1 MGKRK
6 VLTYTLY
13 KGITRKR
20 DTTEQVTNDQV
31 KTTPKKKIKLSKE
44 TIQKIVIGV
53 IVLIIV
59 ICILA
64 IIPTTR
70 QFFVNLY
77 NENEVVKVIVN
88 IFRDTFTKG
97 F

>member
-1 MGKRK
+1 MIA
-6 VLTYTLY
+6 L
-13 KGITRKR
+13 I
-20 DTTEQVTNDQV
+20 
-31 KTTPKKKIKLSKE
+31 I
-44 TIQKIVIGV
+44 IGV